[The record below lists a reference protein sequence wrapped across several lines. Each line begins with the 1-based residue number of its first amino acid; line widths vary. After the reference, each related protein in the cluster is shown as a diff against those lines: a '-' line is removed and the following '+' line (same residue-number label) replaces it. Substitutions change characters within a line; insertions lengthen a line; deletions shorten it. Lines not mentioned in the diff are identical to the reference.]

1 MTVRERL
8 RLGRGSDT
16 APVPTSTG
24 PDEAT
29 VRLARKD
36 FRRRRRTHG
45 WRRHWRALLAAVLVV
60 GLLAAGA
67 WVVLFSSYLTARGV
81 EVVGAAAVGTERVG
95 AAAQLPAG
103 VPLARIDLDGV
114 RERVEGIAAVESAEV
129 SRSWPHTVR
138 VQVTPR
144 TPVALV
150 AGGDGLVAIDGEG
163 ARFEAPAEATAG
175 LPRVELA
182 EGVDAEG
189 VTEAGRVLAALPADL
204 AGRTETV
211 RVGSVDGISL
221 VMRSGRTVVWGSA
234 EQSETK
240 AEVLD
245 ALLRNLPRAVT
256 EIDVTVP
263 GKPTTR

>member
-8 RLGRGSDT
+8 RLPGSRST
-16 APVPTSTG
+16 PVVPTSTG

-45 WRRHWRALLAAVLVV
+45 WRRHWR
-60 GLLAAGA
+60 GLLAVVLAAALLVAGG

-81 EVVGAAAVGTERVG
+81 EVVGAGAVGTERVG
-95 AAAQLPAG
+95 AAARLPDD
-103 VPLARIDLDGV
+103 VPLARVDLDAI

-150 AGGDGLVAIDGEG
+150 AGGDGPVAIDGGG
-163 ARFEAPAEATAG
+163 ARFRAPADTTAG
-175 LPRVELA
+175 LPQVELA

-189 VTEAGRVLAALPADL
+189 VAEAGRVVAALPADL
-204 AGRTETV
+204 AGRTRTV

-240 AEVLD
+240 AEVLGV
-245 ALLRNLPRAVT
+245 LLGNLPGSVT

-263 GKPTTR
+263 GRPTTS